1 MAKIYCVMWA
11 VSPLKVGGLKEVVT
25 LSLFLGSHPSQGGVV
40 RKWGLSGEPLGV
52 GRRAMWPSER
62 GGGQGQSVYTRL
74 CVGTRVCLCM
84 SVGLCWGCAPGLVM
98 CVCPACTRWPGQVW
112 GLSGG
117 ATRID
122 GASYL
127 GGE

>member
-1 MAKIYCVMWA
+1 MK
-11 VSPLKVGGLKEVVT
+11 
-25 LSLFLGSHPSQGGVV
+25 
-40 RKWGLSGEPLGV
+40 KWGLSGEPPGL
-52 GRRAMWPSER
+52 GRRAVWPSER
-62 GGGQGQSVYTRL
+62 GGGQGQSVYTRP
-74 CVGTRVCLCM
+74 CVSTHVCLCM

-98 CVCPACTRWPGQVW
+98 CVGPACTHWPGQVW

-117 ATRID
+117 ATRVD